1 MASNYTEHYGLCQW
15 ETTDQVLREEFNQDN
30 EKVDTVLNTLY
41 EKNAVLE
48 EYIQKC
54 GNCQIYTTSYAGT
67 GGSGEGSPNSLTF
80 PEVPLLVLISGG
92 QGNSWGVMA
101 KKTAIIIQGGHFTA
115 FDVNNSITWPTI
127 WSTDQKTVSWYSVNS
142 DANGQFNATGVSYTV
157 VALLTAK

>member
-30 EKVDTVLNTLY
+30 EKVDTVLNALY

-54 GNCQIYTTSYAGT
+54 GNCQIHTTSYIGT

-80 PEVPLLVLISGG
+80 PEAPSIS
-92 QGNSWGVMA
+92 
-101 KKTAIIIQGGHFTA
+101 
-115 FDVNNSITWPTI
+115 SIP
-127 WSTDQKTVSWYSVNS
+127 S
-142 DANGQFNATGVSYTV
+142 GR
-157 VALLTAK
+157 